1 MASFSVISWRCPI
14 LILSRKA
21 NEVVQITVPPST
33 EPQVIRVMVVEVRG
47 DKARIGFA
55 ADRSVMIHREE
66 IQRIVD
72 VEGPIIKP
80 DRPPVIPVVRIG
92 QRLPGEQR

>member
-1 MASFSVISWRCPI
+1 L

-21 NEVVQITVPPST
+21 NEVVQITVPAST

-47 DKARIGFA
+47 DKSRIGFA
-55 ADRSVMIHREE
+55 ADKSVMIHREE

-72 VEGPIIKP
+72 TEGPLVKP
-80 DRPPVIPVVRIG
+80 DKPPVMPVVKIG
-92 QRLPGEQR
+92 QRLPGERR

>member
-1 MASFSVISWRCPI
+1 MLV
-14 LILSRKA
+14 LSRKA
-21 NEVVQITVPPST
+21 SEVVQITVPAST

-55 ADRSVMIHREE
+55 ADKSIMIHREE

-72 VEGPIIKP
+72 SEGPMMKP
-80 DRPPVIPVVRIG
+80 DKPPVMPVVKIG
-92 QRLPGEQR
+92 QSLPGEQR

>member
-1 MASFSVISWRCPI
+1 MPA
-14 LILSRKA
+14 
-21 NEVVQITVPPST
+21 ST

-55 ADRSVMIHREE
+55 ADKSIMIHREE

-72 VEGPIIKP
+72 SEGPMMKP
-80 DRPPVIPVVRIG
+80 DKPPVMPVVKIG
-92 QRLPGEQR
+92 QSLPGEQR